1 MPFEPPRPEGIDL
14 YHAWVSS
21 ASRRV
26 RFALEEK
33 GLPWRGVLIDLLAFE
48 QHSPEYLAL
57 NPNGVVP
64 TLTHDGAP
72 VVESTAIC
80 EYLEDAFP
88 DAPPL
93 RPAAPRD
100 RARMRVWAKWT
111 DEVVIR
117 AFQVA
122 NWNRMMGPTASR
134 WSDAEVEARLKR
146 VPNPDR
152 REDWRRMA
160 REPFSEREIEHALAN
175 IRRTLE
181 RMEAALAD
189 GPWLAG
195 PTFSLADIHL
205 SPYIV
210 RLAEHEKRGIRLADH
225 PRTAAWW
232 ERMLARPALARA
244 RIEPVA
250 FKD

>member
-1 MPFEPPRPEGIDL
+1 MDQITGDLAL

-26 RFALEEK
+26 RFVLEEK
-33 GLPWRGVLIDLLAFE
+33 AIAYQGILVDLLAFE
-48 QHSPEYLAL
+48 QHSPEYIAI

-64 TLTHDGAP
+64 TLVHNGTP
-72 VVESTAIC
+72 VIESSVIC
-80 EYLEDAFP
+80 EYLDEVFP
-88 DAPPL
+88 ETPL
-93 RPAAPRD
+93 RPADPHA
-100 RARMRVWAKWT
+100 RARMRGWAKWT

-122 NWNRMMGPTASR
+122 NWNRMMAPTAR
-134 WSDAEVEARLKR
+134 LWSDAEVEKRLAA
-146 VPNPDR
+146 VPVPDR

-160 REPFSEREIEHALAN
+160 REPFSDREIHHAVSN

-181 RMEAALAD
+181 RMERDLT
-189 GPWLAG
+189 GSPWLAG
-195 PTFSLADIHL
+195 AAFSLADIHL

-210 RLAEHEKRGIRLADH
+210 RMGEHAERGIQLADY
-225 PRTAAWW
+225 PNCNDWW
-232 ERMLARPALARA
+232 IRLTARPAFARA

-250 FKD
+250 FSD

>member
-1 MPFEPPRPEGIDL
+1 MDHTTDDLTL

-26 RFALEEK
+26 RFVLEEK
-33 GLPWRGVLIDLLAFE
+33 EIPYQGILVDLLAFE
-48 QHSPEYLAL
+48 QHSPEYVAV
-57 NPNGVVP
+57 NPNGLVP
-64 TLTHDGAP
+64 TLVHRGTS
-72 VVESTAIC
+72 VIESSVIC
-80 EYLEDAFP
+80 EYLDEVFP
-88 DAPPL
+88 DMPL
-93 RPAAPRD
+93 RPTDPHA

-122 NWNRMMGPTASR
+122 NWNRMMRPTAQQ
-134 WSDAEVEARLKR
+134 WNDAEVEQRLAA
-146 VPNPDR
+146 VPVPDR

-160 REPFSEREIEHALAN
+160 REPFSDAEIEHAVAN

-181 RMEAALAD
+181 RMESDLAN

-195 PTFSLADIHL
+195 EAFSLADIHL

-210 RLAEHEKRGIRLADH
+210 RINEHAERGIHLADY
-225 PRTAAWW
+225 PNCNDWW
-232 ERMLARPALARA
+232 NRLNARPAFERA
-244 RIEPVA
+244 RIEPVT
-250 FKD
+250 FKSS

>member
-1 MPFEPPRPEGIDL
+1 MDEITGDLAL

-33 GLPWRGVLIDLLAFE
+33 GITYQGILVNLLAFE
-48 QHSPEYLAL
+48 QHTPAYIAI

-64 TLTHDGAP
+64 TLVHRGTP
-72 VVESTAIC
+72 VVESSVIC
-80 EYLEDAFP
+80 EYLDEAFP
-88 DAPPL
+88 ETPL
-93 RPAAPRD
+93 RLDDPHARG
-100 RARMRVWAKWT
+100 RMRVWAKWT

-122 NWNRMMGPTASR
+122 NWNRMMGPTAR
-134 WSDAEVEARLKR
+134 QWSDTEVEKRLAA
-146 VPNPDR
+146 VPVPDR
-152 REDWRRMA
+152 REDWRRVA
-160 REPFSEREIEHALAN
+160 REPFTEAEIDHAVRN

-195 PTFSLADIHL
+195 ETFSLADIHL

-210 RLAEHEKRGIRLADH
+210 RIGEHAERGIHLADY
-225 PRTAAWW
+225 PKCSDWW
-232 ERMLARPALARA
+232 QRLTARPAFTRA
-244 RIEPVA
+244 RIEPVT

>member
-1 MPFEPPRPEGIDL
+1 MDPITSSLAL

-26 RFALEEK
+26 RFVLEEK
-33 GLPWRGVLIDLLAFE
+33 ELSYQGILVNLLEFE
-48 QHSPEYLAL
+48 QHSPAYLAL
-57 NPNGVVP
+57 NPNGFVP
-64 TLTHDGAP
+64 TLVHDGHP
-72 VVESTAIC
+72 IIESSVIC
-80 EYLEDAFP
+80 EYLDEVFP
-88 DAPPL
+88 SRPL
-93 RPAAPRD
+93 RPADPRD

-122 NWNRMMGPTASR
+122 NWNRMMAPTAR
-134 WSDAEVEARLKR
+134 KWSDEEVERRLKA
-146 VPNPDR
+146 VPVPDR

-160 REPFSEREIEHALAN
+160 REPFSESEIAHAVAN

-181 RMEAALAD
+181 RMEADLSR

-195 PTFSLADIHL
+195 NAFSLADIHL

-210 RLAEHEKRGIRLADH
+210 RIGEHAERGICLGDYPRCADWWQRL
-225 PRTAAWW
+225 T
-232 ERMLARPALARA
+232 ARPAFTRA
-244 RIEPVA
+244 RIEAVA
-250 FKD
+250 FKES

>member
-1 MPFEPPRPEGIDL
+1 VEKITSSLAL

-26 RFALEEK
+26 RFVLEEK
-33 GLPWRGVLIDLLAFE
+33 GLAYQGILVDLHKFE
-48 QHSPEYLAL
+48 QHSPQYLRL
-57 NPNGVVP
+57 NPNGFVP
-64 TLTHDGAP
+64 TLVHDGRP
-72 VVESTAIC
+72 LIESSVIC
-80 EYLEDAFP
+80 EYLDEVFP
-88 DAPPL
+88 APVL
-93 RPAAPRD
+93 RPADPLG

-122 NWNRMMGPTASR
+122 NWNRMMAPTAR
-134 WSDAEVEARLKR
+134 KWSDEEVERRLQAIP
-146 VPNPDR
+146 VPDR

-160 REPFSEREIEHALAN
+160 RDPFSEPEIAHAVAN

-181 RMEAALAD
+181 RMEADLSH

-195 PTFSLADIHL
+195 DMFSLADIHL

-210 RLAEHEKRGIRLADH
+210 RISEHAARGIHLASYPRCAEWWQRL
-225 PRTAAWW
+225 TARSAF
-232 ERMLARPALARA
+232 ARA
-244 RIEPVA
+244 RIEPIVFQA
-250 FKD
+250 